1 MQRPSLSSSTSPVG
15 QWLRIGLISLVLA
28 GCTAAL
34 ANPVVSADP
43 TAETSNLK
51 QWIGVDIISLI
62 SSADII
68 GKVSLVLLAAFS
80 VVIWTV
86 IVYKF
91 LHIRQATIQT
101 DQFVEICN
109 QGNGDLEEAFRAS
122 SNFPDSPLAQIL
134 REGYLELE
142 VEDWYRGDYM
152 LAAEARIELAKVS
165 LERIFERT
173 ITHELAHL
181 ESKLAILATAT
192 TVCPFI
198 GLFGTVWGI
207 MVSFQAL
214 SGSSA
219 AIASLA
225 PGIATALLCTVGG
238 LTCAIPANVTYNYL
252 THNVRKLT
260 GRMDAFAL
268 ELSNI
273 IQKQVIKQNSN
284 TLSVR

>member
-1 MQRPSLSSSTSPVG
+1 MQRPSMNSEGRPVVH
-15 QWLRIGLISLVLA
+15 WLRWGLMFFGLMGSLVVI
-28 GCTAAL
+28 
-34 ANPVVSADP
+34 ANAQS
-43 TAETSNLK
+43 ESHIK
-51 QWIGVDIISLI
+51 SWIGVDIVSLI
-62 SSADII
+62 TSADIV
-68 GKVSLVLLAAFS
+68 GKLSLILLALFSLV
-80 VVIWTV
+80 IWMV
-86 IVYKF
+86 IVYKY
-91 LHIRQATIQT
+91 LHIRQARIQT

-109 QGNGDLEEAFRAS
+109 QGGGNLEEAFSAS

-142 VEDWYRGDYM
+142 VEDWYRGDYD
-152 LAAEARIELAKVS
+152 LTPEARIELAKVS

-173 ITHELAHL
+173 ITHEIQHL
-181 ESKLAILATAT
+181 ESKLVILATAT

-214 SGSSA
+214 SATGSA

-238 LTCAIPANVTYNYL
+238 LTCAIPATVTYNYL

-260 GRMDAFAL
+260 SRMDAFAL
-268 ELSNI
+268 ELSNV

-284 TLSVR
+284 TTPVR